1 MSNDDVWG
9 LVQGQYDAA
18 ALGKILVGKSIALM
32 EMDGWTPL
40 HYACDNRSVSS
51 LQPLLAAGASVHAV
65 DETGHTPLHLLC
77 KNNEIN
83 AMALGELIRAGASV
97 NATSTDDKKST
108 PLHFLCMNENVSAAL
123 LQVMLSAPGGNFV
136 NAMDGDGNSAL
147 HYLASNQALQDDM
160 LLLALRATPPASGMM
175 TQNHFKATA
184 LHYLC
189 QNAKVSPAMLHAML
203 HQPGVNP
210 NTQDNIGNSPLHVL
224 CENSRVTVALLREF
238 MAADVPATN
247 TTLVNTS
254 GKRPFDALAA
264 EDCIAY
270 GQAFAPQHEVFQS
283 ASSTPGGEDT
293 AELTGP
299 LLAKVM
305 AWNATLP
312 PFDDAFYVAV
322 SCEPAF
328 EATYEQVQE
337 LSVALHSAATTLTAW
352 EAKMAEWRQC
362 VVLAFVALV
371 HPSMWATYA
380 ESFHRPLPLDVVKL
394 RPAVEVIWQRSPTDR
409 RERFGAVRDLLR

>member
-9 LVQGQYDAA
+9 LVQGRYDAA
-18 ALGKILVGKSIALM
+18 ALERLLAGKSIASM

-40 HYACDNRSVSS
+40 HYACDNRSVTS

-65 DETGHTPLHLLC
+65 DETGYTPLHLLC
-77 KNNEIN
+77 KNSEIN
-83 AMALGELIRAGASV
+83 AKALGELIQAGALV
-97 NATSTDDKKST
+97 DATSTDNKKST
-108 PLHFLCMNENVSAAL
+108 PLHLLCMNENVSVAL
-123 LQVMLSAPGGNFV
+123 LQVVISAPGATFV
-136 NAMDGDGNSAL
+136 NATDGDGNTAL
-147 HYLASNQALQDDM
+147 HYLASNHALQDDM
-160 LLLALRATPPASGMM
+160 FLLALRSVPRVGGVM

-203 HQPGVNP
+203 HRPGVNP

-238 MAADVPATN
+238 MATDVPVTN
-247 TTLVNTS
+247 TTLANTA

-270 GQAFAPQHEVFQS
+270 GQTFAPQHEAIPS
-283 ASSTPGGEDT
+283 ASSTSGGEDT
-293 AELTGP
+293 SELQGP
-299 LLAKVM
+299 LLAKVT

-337 LSVALHSAATTLTAW
+337 LSVALQSAMTTLTAW

-380 ESFHRPLPLDVVKL
+380 ESFRRPLPLDVVKL
-394 RPAVEVIWQRSPTDR
+394 RPAVEAIWQRAPTDR
-409 RERFGAVRDLLR
+409 RERFGAIRELLR